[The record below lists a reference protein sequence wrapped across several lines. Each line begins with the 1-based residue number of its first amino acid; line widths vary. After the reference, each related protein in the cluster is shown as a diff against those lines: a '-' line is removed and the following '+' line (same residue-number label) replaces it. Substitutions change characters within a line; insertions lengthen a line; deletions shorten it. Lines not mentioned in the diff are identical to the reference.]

1 MDGNFSV
8 DGLYD
13 EGLIDIKYKDQFS
26 KKELSSDV
34 KSAYNRLSK
43 YFEEKIDLP
52 PYLGDVSVEVA
63 PLDTY
68 LLIDQDE
75 DVISVSKVF
84 GSLDPRTGK
93 LKIDPV
99 VLDKA
104 SPQKKFLEQYGI
116 KIPTKEEIIMHE
128 LVHGVQRSLGI
139 IDRAYSKLGERQG
152 RIFLEGAAQYITNQ
166 ILGKESKESDIYR
179 DGVRHYRQNVKS
191 KDSEREAFLSP

>member
-1 MDGNFSV
+1 MGGTFSV

-26 KKELSSDV
+26 KQELSSDV

-43 YFEEKIDLP
+43 YFEEKIGLP
-52 PYLGDVSVEVA
+52 AYLGDVSVEVA

-68 LLIDQDE
+68 LLIDQD
-75 DVISVSKVF
+75 DGLVSISKVF

-116 KIPTKEEIIMHE
+116 KIPTKEEIIIHE
-128 LVHGVQRSLGI
+128 LTHGLQRRLGI
-139 IDRAYSKLGERQG
+139 IDHAYSKLGEEDA

-166 ILGKESKESDIYR
+166 ILGKESDIYR
-179 DGVRHYRQNVKS
+179 DGVSQYRQKVKL